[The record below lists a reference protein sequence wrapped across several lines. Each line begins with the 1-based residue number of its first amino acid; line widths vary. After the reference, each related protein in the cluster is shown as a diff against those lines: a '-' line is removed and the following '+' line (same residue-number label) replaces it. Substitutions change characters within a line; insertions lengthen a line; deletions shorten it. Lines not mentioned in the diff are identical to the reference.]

1 MTMLSCPSQEE
12 VLVVEH
18 RDNSILVEHADSNKE
33 LYELDEEPLF
43 FLAHPEPLLLLVL
56 THCRCDWPHTGPGPG
71 GHPMVTTAATS
82 RPLIT
87 DQIAGLRLL

>member
-1 MTMLSCPSQEE
+1 MFCPSQEE

-33 LYELDEEPLF
+33 LNELDEEPLF
-43 FLAHPEPLLLLVL
+43 FLAHPGPLLLLVV
-56 THCRCDWPHTGPGPG
+56 THCRCDRPHTGPGPG
-71 GHPMVTTAATS
+71 GPPVVTMVTAS